1 MDQREHKNSFFNL
14 INDVYVNL
22 FKYLSLPDL
31 LKLRLT
37 SNKIKEVVDT
47 YIKRHR
53 QPLLHLPSSMYK
65 SRNLSENI
73 RKACSYFG
81 KQPEECDMTLNYT
94 IFYDV
99 RNTRVTT
106 TPPMKAL
113 SAVGDSGVKISLNI
127 MFDFIDDHPFINLR
141 SSYISTLEEI
151 VKFLPRTESLHLDFS
166 DRVRE
171 DEDWGNAVINSLS
184 QMTQLTSLSICKMHV
199 TGTEL
204 IECLSGMTHL
214 SSFSIS
220 EIFIEGLYSHQL
232 GDALQMVVPRLS
244 KLKLSNSS
252 VGGIESIIEVLPR
265 IRRLLSNLTSLDLS
279 NNGIN
284 RDTLHDNI
292 VPAISGYVSNLRTLN
307 LSHNKIGMYIEGV
320 PHPIIPLI
328 QSLNNLE
335 QLRLADNNIN
345 GDCIVELIPSLQMLP
360 LLSNLDLSSNN
371 LDYDAIKFVTESLPM
386 LKLLDVDE
394 NKPSDEQTG
403 RMESID

>member
-1 MDQREHKNSFFNL
+1 MDQREHKNEFFNL

-31 LKLRLT
+31 LKMRLT
-37 SNKIKEVVDT
+37 SNEIKEVVDT

-53 QPLLHLPSSMYK
+53 QPLLHLPRSMYK

-73 RKACSYFG
+73 RKACAYFG
-81 KQPEECDMTLNYT
+81 KQPEECDMTLNCK

-106 TPPMKAL
+106 NLPMKTL
-113 SAVGDSGVKISLNI
+113 KEVSESGVKISLNI
-127 MFDFIDDHPFINLR
+127 MFDFKHDDPSVNLW

-151 VKFLPRTESLHLDFS
+151 VQSLPRTESLHVDFS
-166 DRVRE
+166 DKIME
-171 DEDWGNAVINSLS
+171 EWGNDVINILS
-184 QMTQLTSLSICKMHV
+184 HLTQLTSLSICKMHV

-204 IECLSGMTHL
+204 IECLSKMTRL

-220 EIFIEGLYSHQL
+220 EIFIEGLYSNQL

-252 VGGIESIIEVLPR
+252 VDFESIIEVLPH

-279 NNGIN
+279 NNGID
-284 RDTLHDNI
+284 RDTLHYNI

-307 LSHNKIGMYIEGV
+307 LSHNEICTGF
-320 PHPIIPLI
+320 PHTII

-335 QLRLADNNIN
+335 QLRLADNNID
-345 GDCIVELIPSLQMLP
+345 GDCIVELISSLQMLP

-371 LDYDAIKFVTESLPM
+371 LDYDAIKFVTEYLPM
-386 LKLLDVDE
+386 LKLLDVNE
-394 NKPSDEQTG
+394 NNPSDYQTG

>member
-1 MDQREHKNSFFNL
+1 MDQQEHKNEFFNL
-14 INDVYVNL
+14 INVVYFNL

-31 LKLRLT
+31 LKMRLT
-37 SNKIKEVVDT
+37 SKKIKEVVDT

-53 QPLLHLPSSMYK
+53 QTLLHLPSSMY
-65 SRNLSENI
+65 RQHNLPENI
-73 RKACSYFG
+73 VKACAYFG
-81 KQPEECDMTLNYT
+81 KQPEECDMTLNCK

-113 SAVGDSGVKISLNI
+113 SAVGESGVKISLNI
-127 MFDFIDDHPFINLR
+127 MFDFRYDDPSINLW

-151 VKFLPRTESLHLDFS
+151 VQFLPHTESLHLDFS
-166 DRVRE
+166 SE
-171 DEDWGNAVINSLS
+171 IMEDWGNDVINSLS

-199 TGTEL
+199 DGTEL
-204 IECLSGMTHL
+204 ITCLSKMTRL

-220 EIFIEGLYSHQL
+220 EIFIEGLYSNEL

-252 VGGIESIIEVLPR
+252 VDFESIIEVLPH
-265 IRRLLSNLTSLDLS
+265 IKSLLSNLTSLDLS
-279 NNGIN
+279 NNGIDRN
-284 RDTLHDNI
+284 KLYKI
-292 VPAISGYVSNLRTLN
+292 VYDISGHCSNLRTLN
-307 LSHNKIGMYIEGV
+307 LSDNQICMHKQGV
-320 PHPIIPLI
+320 LPLPPIIPFI

-335 QLRLADNNIN
+335 RLSLAGN
-345 GDCIVELIPSLQMLP
+345 GLNGICIVELNPSLQMLP

-371 LDYDAIKFVTESLPM
+371 LDYDAIKFVTEYFRR
-386 LKLLDVDE
+386 LKVLNVTD

-403 RMESID
+403 RMERME